1 MDVNTASYVK
11 SVQLTGRIIKA
22 DGTVVELGQ
31 LATWHRN
38 PVVNAWRRLKH
49 FFKR

>member
-1 MDVNTASYVK
+1 MDINAVSSIK
-11 SVQLTGRIIKA
+11 SVQLTGRIVKA

-49 FFKR
+49 FLKR